1 MRGRP
6 KPCVCLQIRV
16 ACDRIVRRLKI
27 REISLIHGVSARTV
41 YRWVDVAL
49 TLDEPEAEALRRL
62 SDGRNGRNE
71 GGARFY

>member
-41 YRWVDVAL
+41 YRWVDAAL

-62 SDGRNGRNE
+62 SPKHHNNHE
-71 GGARFY
+71 FH